1 MVRYRIAN
9 PFFAGSNPVGNSN
22 NHTDTERY
30 REYMGIHRTWDES
43 QSPQWRYFQE
53 KESAVKR
60 GNRKTA
66 ARLRREESEK
76 INKNEN
82 DKWKDINSE
91 LKKEYE
97 KNNDDT
103 RSTTQLSTEP
113 KEQRQSRPKYS
124 RIQKN
129 NTGRITRL

>member
-1 MVRYRIAN
+1 
-9 PFFAGSNPVGNSN
+9 
-22 NHTDTERY
+22 
-30 REYMGIHRTWDES
+30 MGTHRTWDES

-76 INKNEN
+76 ISHEKE

-91 LKKEYE
+91 LKKEKSKYE
-97 KNNDDT
+97 NSK
-103 RSTTQLSTEP
+103 
-113 KEQRQSRPKYS
+113 
-124 RIQKN
+124 
-129 NTGRITRL
+129 RITRISPKSKEQK